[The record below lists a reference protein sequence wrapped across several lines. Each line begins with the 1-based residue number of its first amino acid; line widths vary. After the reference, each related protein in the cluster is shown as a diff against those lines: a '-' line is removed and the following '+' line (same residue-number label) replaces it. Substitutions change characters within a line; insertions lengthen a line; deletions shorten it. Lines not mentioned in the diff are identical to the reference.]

1 MKTFL
6 RSFQSLFFFLGALAV
21 LSACESKKA
30 NTEEKGETVDIVG
43 KWDVQWVTT
52 PDESAQVSP
61 DTNYTMNGV
70 FDIKKDGKITISAY
84 GYENCIFGKDT
95 LVHTLQWEMYGD
107 TLNVKNKGDEFG
119 MPYKILQATS
129 DRVKLQLVEDV
140 FLILSK

>member
-1 MKTFL
+1 MNTFL
-6 RSFQSLFFFLGALAV
+6 RSFKYLYTFLIAAAML
-21 LSACESKKA
+21 LACEGKKGNEESK
-30 NTEEKGETVDIVG
+30 EESVDLVG
-43 KWDVQWVTT
+43 KWNVQWVTT

-70 FDIKKDGKITISAY
+70 FDIQKDGKITISAY

-95 LVHTLQWEMYGD
+95 LVHTLQWETYSD

-119 MPYKILQATS
+119 MPYKILNATE
-129 DRVKLQLVEDV
+129 DRIKLQLVEDV